1 MGKFFKYTLLALLFT
16 LLFVILIADIFSLP
30 TFLVFLILKLT
41 GKIAWGWFFVC
52 LPAIIFII
60 SITLTKFIRVFA
72 KAYRETI
79 NE

>member
-1 MGKFFKYTLLALLFT
+1 MGKFFKYTLLVLLFA
-16 LLFVILIADIFSLP
+16 LLFVIFVADVFSLP

-41 GKIAWGWFFVC
+41 GKIAWGWFIVC

-60 SITLTKFIRVFA
+60 SATLTKVVRAFA
-72 KAYRETI
+72 QAYQETI